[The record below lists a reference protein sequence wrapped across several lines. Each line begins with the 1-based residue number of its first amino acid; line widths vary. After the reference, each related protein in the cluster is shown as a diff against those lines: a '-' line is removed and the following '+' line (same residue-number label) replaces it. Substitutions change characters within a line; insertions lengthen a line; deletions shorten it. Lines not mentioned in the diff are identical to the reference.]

1 MLLCPRTL
9 FCFIFENKKIEMK
22 ILLFHNRRGYVSV
35 GIRYCISWTIPLQ
48 ARFKSECPSAGTW
61 LNVLQD
67 IHSREH
73 SAAIKRTGWLS
84 GLPCGKIGYTVN
96 NSKAQCRTVY
106 REHATTYGG
115 NIYICCDMSKHCIRL
130 PEKIQIGGVE
140 AAVQM
145 VAEVGGRPW
154 KFYIFVY
161 FVCLLLVCIY
171 IYFVLEKAERGMRRE
186 SGSMPGGALAA
197 PQPW

>member
-1 MLLCPRTL
+1 MPISRDLVKCVT
-9 FCFIFENKKIEMK
+9 
-22 ILLFHNRRGYVSV
+22 GYPF
-35 GIRYCISWTIPLQ
+35 T
-48 ARFKSECPSAGTW
+48 
-61 LNVLQD
+61 
-67 IHSREH
+67 EH

-130 PEKIQIGGVE
+130 QEKIQGGVE

-154 KFYIFVY
+154 KFYIFVF

-171 IYFVLEKAERGMRRE
+171 ILCFGKSRKGNERGKR
-186 SGSMPGGALAA
+186 
-197 PQPW
+197 